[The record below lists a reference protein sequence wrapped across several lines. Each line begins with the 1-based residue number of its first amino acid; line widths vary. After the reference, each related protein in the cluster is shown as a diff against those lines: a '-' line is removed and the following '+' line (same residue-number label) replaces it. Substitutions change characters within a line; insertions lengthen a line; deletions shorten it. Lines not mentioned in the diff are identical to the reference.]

1 MNMNQRA
8 WFYRSMLC
16 VLYITA
22 LAALLIVTVDKYS
35 WMSEMD
41 PAISSDM
48 IIRDAGSANSGVA
61 AFFALVFALVAQVL
75 LYLIEKSKPWKCLAV
90 VCATL
95 AILIYAL
102 R

>member
-1 MNMNQRA
+1 MKYFFRV
-8 WFYRSMLC
+8 LLL
-16 VLYITA
+16 VLYVSA

-61 AFFALVFALVAQVL
+61 AFLALVFALVAQVL

>member
-1 MNMNQRA
+1 MKY
-8 WFYRSMLC
+8 FYRVLLL
-16 VLYITA
+16 VLYVSA

-48 IIRDAGSANSGVA
+48 IIRDAGSANSGVT
-61 AFFALVFALVAQVL
+61 AFFALLFALVAQVL

>member
-1 MNMNQRA
+1 MHKSA
-8 WFYRSMLC
+8 WFYRSILC
-16 VLYITA
+16 VLYVSA
-22 LAALLIVTVDKYS
+22 LAALLIVTVDKYA

-48 IIRDAGSANSGVA
+48 ITRDAGSANSGVVA
-61 AFFALVFALVAQVL
+61 TFALAFALITQAL
-75 LYLIEKSKPWKCLAV
+75 LYRVEKSKPWKCLAV

-95 AILIYAL
+95 AMLIYAL

>member
-1 MNMNQRA
+1 MKYFFRV
-8 WFYRSMLC
+8 LLL
-16 VLYITA
+16 VLYVSA

-61 AFFALVFALVAQVL
+61 AFLALVFALVTQVL
-75 LYLIEKSKPWKCLAV
+75 LYLTEKSKPWKCLAV
-90 VCATL
+90 VCAML
-95 AILIYAL
+95 AMLIYAL

>member
-1 MNMNQRA
+1 MKYFFRV
-8 WFYRSMLC
+8 LLL
-16 VLYITA
+16 VLYVSA

-61 AFFALVFALVAQVL
+61 AFLALVFALVTQVL